1 LNAQYNDPFFLSGE
15 FQSFFSSSPRS
26 LVMRTDA
33 PDFTILA
40 VSDLYLA
47 LVHKSRNELL
57 GNGLFSV
64 FPGSKGD
71 PNEQNSVYNSFL
83 RVIDTRKK
91 DELPIFKYEIYLAEE
106 DRYETHYWTNC
117 NEPILDKDGKV
128 RYIINTTTNITAQ
141 IQDRLS
147 REESESRFRRMA
159 DGTNVFIALSDES
172 SKAVYFNPAWSRLS
186 GYTHE
191 QLIGKGWIEI
201 IHPEDRKFTLER
213 FFQSSIAKQHFQS
226 EFRVRNKNGN
236 YKWLMLDSTVRHHS
250 DGTFAGYVSAGM
262 DVTSMKREEE
272 RKNDFI
278 GMVSHEMKTPLTS
291 LKGYIDLADSMA
303 LRDKNELQ
311 AGVLK
316 KAKRQISKMTG
327 MINGFLEVSRLESGQ
342 ININKKKFSLT
353 ALIEEVRE
361 EFAPTKIA
369 NRIIFK
375 PFPIFDLTADKEK
388 LGQVISNLISNAV
401 KYGAQEGDITV
412 SARDLGGSLAVS
424 VHNTGETIPA
434 EHIPKLFDR
443 YYRVDNA
450 SNKTVAGFGIGLY
463 LCAEIMKY
471 HQGRIWVE
479 SQQVAGTTF
488 SFSIPYESA
497 LHKNS

>member
-1 LNAQYNDPFFLSGE
+1 
-15 FQSFFSSSPRS
+15 
-26 LVMRTDA
+26 MRADA

-40 VSDLYLA
+40 VSDLYLG

-71 PNEQNSVYNSFL
+71 PSEQNSVYNSFL
-83 RVIDTRKK
+83 RVIDTRKE

-106 DRYETHYWTNC
+106 NRYETHYWTNC
-117 NEPILDKDGKV
+117 NEPILDEDGKV
-128 RYIINTTTNITAQ
+128 CYIINTTTNITEQ
-141 IQDRLS
+141 IQDRLA

-172 SKAVYFNPAWSRLS
+172 ARAVYFNPAWTRLS

-191 QLIGKGWIEI
+191 QLSGKGWIEI
-201 IHPEDRKFTLER
+201 IHPEDREVTLER
-213 FFQSSIAKQHFQS
+213 FAQSSIAQQHFQS
-226 EFRVRNKNGN
+226 EFRVRNKNGD
-236 YKWLMLDSTVRHHS
+236 YKWLMLDSTLRYHS

-262 DVTSMKREEE
+262 DITGIKREEQ

-291 LKGYIDLADSMA
+291 LKGYIDLASSIA
-303 LRDKNELQ
+303 LGEKNDLQ
-311 AGVLK
+311 SGILE

-327 MINGFLEVSRLESGQ
+327 MINGFLDVSRLESGQ
-342 ININKKKFSLT
+342 ISLNKKCFL
-353 ALIEEVRE
+353 LQELMGEVQE
-361 EFAPTKIA
+361 EFAPTKIVD
-369 NRIIFK
+369 RIIFT
-375 PFPIFDLTADKEK
+375 PFPARGLFADKEK

-401 KYGAQEGDITV
+401 KYGAQEGKITV
-412 SARDLGGSLAVS
+412 HAYDRGSSLVVS
-424 VHNTGETIPA
+424 VHNNGEAIPA

-443 YYRVDNA
+443 YYRIDNT

-463 LCAEIMKY
+463 LCAEIIRC

-479 SQQVAGTTF
+479 SQQSAGTTF
-488 SFSIPYESA
+488 SFSLPYDSSSERIS
-497 LHKNS
+497 